1 MRSVSALLLVL
12 ATLAGAL
19 TACAPAAP
27 TTNPDPQ
34 HANAKPPPNTGAA
47 GGGY

>member
-1 MRSVSALLLVL
+1 MRSMSALLLLL

-19 TACAPAAP
+19 TACAPAN
-27 TTNPDPQ
+27 TNTPDPQ
-34 HANAKPPPNTGAA
+34 HANAKPPGNSGAS

>member
-1 MRSVSALLLVL
+1 MKSVSALLLVL
-12 ATLAGAL
+12 APLAGAL

-27 TTNPDPQ
+27 VTNTDPQ
-34 HANAKPPPNTGAA
+34 HANAKPPANTGAS